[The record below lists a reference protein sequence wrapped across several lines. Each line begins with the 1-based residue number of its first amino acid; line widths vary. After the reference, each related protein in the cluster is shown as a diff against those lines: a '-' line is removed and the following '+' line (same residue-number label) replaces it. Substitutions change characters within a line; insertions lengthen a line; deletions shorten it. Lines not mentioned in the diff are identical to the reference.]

1 MKTVK
6 SVLAVVSAVSL
17 TVFFGGC
24 PSRESYLQKHSPAFV
39 QGYRSGCE
47 NGRESARNSFIERK
61 PPERYFSDSEYKEG
75 WDEGYESCYEDEEF
89 EQQMSRPAIF
99 RE

>member
-1 MKTVK
+1 MKTAK
-6 SVLAVVSAVSL
+6 SVLAAVSAMFL
-17 TVFFGGC
+17 FGGC
-24 PSRESYLQKHSPAFV
+24 PSRESYLQKHSPAFS
-39 QGYRSGCE
+39 QGYHSGCE

-61 PPERYFSDSEYKEG
+61 PPERYFSDSEYKDG